1 MIMSRIVLAALIIGI
16 SSAASAQTVV
26 GGNTGK
32 NAPVPPSTMKDLLA
46 QGYEIKAAVPNGA
59 KFVIF
64 MQKDQSA
71 YACEFVSVTNTKCG
85 AIN

>member
-1 MIMSRIVLAALIIGI
+1 MITRIGVAAFIIALA
-16 SSAASAQTVV
+16 SAASAAETV

-32 NAPVPPSTMKDLLA
+32 NAPLPPSTMKDLLA
-46 QGYEIKAAVPNGA
+46 QGYEIKSAIPNGD
-59 KFVIF
+59 KFVVF
-64 MQKDQSA
+64 MQKEQSA

>member
-1 MIMSRIVLAALIIGI
+1 MSRIVLAALIIGI

>member
-1 MIMSRIVLAALIIGI
+1 MITRLALVTFMSIVA
-16 SSAASAQTVV
+16 SSAFAETL

-32 NAPVPPSTMKDLLA
+32 NAPLPPSTMKDLLT
-46 QGYEIKAAVPNGA
+46 QGYEIKSAIPNGD

-64 MQKDQSA
+64 MQKEQSA

>member
-1 MIMSRIVLAALIIGI
+1 MITRIGVAAVIIAL

-32 NAPVPPSTMKDLLA
+32 NAPLPPSTMKDLLA
-46 QGYEIKAAVPNGA
+46 QGYEIKASVPNGG

-64 MQKDQSA
+64 MQKEQSA
-71 YACEFVSVTNTKCG
+71 YACEFVSVTNSKCV
-85 AIN
+85 AISN

>member
-1 MIMSRIVLAALIIGI
+1 MSRIALATFIMVLA
-16 SSAASAQTVV
+16 SAASAETL

-32 NAPVPPSTMKDLLA
+32 NAPQPPSTMKDLLG

>member
-1 MIMSRIVLAALIIGI
+1 
-16 SSAASAQTVV
+16 
-26 GGNTGK
+26 
-32 NAPVPPSTMKDLLA
+32 MKDLLA
-46 QGYEIKAAVPNGA
+46 QGYEIKAAVPNGD

>member
-1 MIMSRIVLAALIIGI
+1 MIRRFLL
-16 SSAASAQTVV
+16 ASALLALAGPGFAQ
-26 GGNTGK
+26 
-32 NAPVPPSTMKDLLA
+32 STDTMSSTSSTASTTPTMGQLLA

-71 YACEFVSVTNTKCG
+71 YACEFVSITNTKCG

>member
-1 MIMSRIVLAALIIGI
+1 MTRIGVAAFIFVLA
-16 SSAASAQTVV
+16 SAASAQTLV

-32 NAPVPPSTMKDLLA
+32 NAPLPPSTMKDLLA
-46 QGYEIKAAVPNGA
+46 QGYEIKSAIPNGD
-59 KFVIF
+59 KFVVF
-64 MQKDQSA
+64 MQKEQSA

>member
-1 MIMSRIVLAALIIGI
+1 MIRGFLL
-16 SSAASAQTVV
+16 ASA
-26 GGNTGK
+26 
-32 NAPVPPSTMKDLLA
+32 LLA
-46 QGYEIKAAVPNGA
+46 LAGPGFAQTADTSGSGAAPTIATATMGQLLTQGYEIKAAVPNGA

-71 YACEFVSVTNTKCG
+71 YACEFVSITNTKCG